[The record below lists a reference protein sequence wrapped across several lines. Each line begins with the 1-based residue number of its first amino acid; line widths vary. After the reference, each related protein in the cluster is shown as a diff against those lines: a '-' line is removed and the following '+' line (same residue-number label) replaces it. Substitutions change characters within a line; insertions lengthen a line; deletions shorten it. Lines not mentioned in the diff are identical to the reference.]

1 MSSTKN
7 SKSKTIP
14 YLCFGGI
21 LLFGIGIIYC
31 IKQQYTAPLIFLG
44 IALSDAEVNI
54 SFFKVWIAAGFVA
67 IFIEMLF
74 DSVFCILLR
83 RLTVSIGFSILA
95 LFIVLI
101 DYTKFGKSAEHSIL
115 ITLTTCTWFVA
126 KLFTLP
132 KRISSFYNL
141 VELKQ
146 KNKIAKIK
154 EHFLELKAHVLGV
167 ILALILASFSTLILS
182 SSLHKIDNI
191 GLMLLW
197 WTSFWI
203 WFVFFKFVIFNETKY
218 RYVPR
223 QKMLYS
229 GNYQELVIR
238 LFEAGFILDK
248 KIDNYYQFQA
258 NIFLTCC
265 HTLLVEKRQGQYFI
279 FGEEEIIKALSDD
292 IGATCLKIDPVCE
305 HAEIK
310 ENNDATKM
318 KIGSVKS

>member
-1 MSSTKN
+1 MNSTKN
-7 SKSKTIP
+7 GKSTIS
-14 YLCFGGI
+14 YLCFWGI

-31 IKQQYTAPLIFLG
+31 IKQQYTAPLISLG
-44 IALSDAEVNI
+44 IALSDTELNI
-54 SFFKVWIAAGFVA
+54 SFFKVWIAAGVAA

-74 DSVFCILLR
+74 DLYFCTLFQ
-83 RLTVSIGFSILA
+83 RLTVSICVSILA
-95 LFIVLI
+95 IFIISI
-101 DYTKFGKSAEHSIL
+101 DYTKFGISTAHSVL
-115 ITLTTCTWFVA
+115 ITLAACTWFIA

-132 KRISSFYNL
+132 KRLGSFYDL
-141 VELKQ
+141 IELKQ
-146 KNKIAKIK
+146 ENKIAKLT
-154 EHFLELKAHVLGV
+154 EYFLELKAQVLGV

-197 WTSFWI
+197 WTFFWI

-279 FGEEEIIKALSDD
+279 FGEKEIIKALSDD
-292 IGATCLKIDPVCE
+292 IGATCLKINPVCE